1 MIASRK
7 AATFRRFNMRT
18 LLEKAIVHLLNGD
31 ENKAAALFHKFMV
44 ERARQIHESLRQND
58 GSDENLDENWDSEIQ
73 EEEYFGDDDLGDGAS
88 DPAMGGAPPD
98 DGSGGG
104 FGGGDDAAP
113 MDAVGSDDG
122 MGGDG
127 MADDGLGDDDGMGG
141 DDDGLGG
148 DDMGDGSEP
157 GIEGKIDDLT
167 DKIDQLT
174 AEFDRVMS
182 EFHDE
187 DDGDE
192 FGGGDTD
199 GTDGLDD
206 PDSDGDGLADTDGD
220 GDGFGG
226 GDEASSDFG
235 GEDSPEGGPELAGR
249 MEDDMTDD
257 HPEHEPVAEGELPD
271 FLKKKNATKKNK
283 EETDEDDDSAGDDDL
298 SDITESVL
306 AELEKVA
313 TPSNTEHKGVG
324 SSSVKNNITTGP
336 KDSPLPHHNVMDRVK
351 GEPVMTKGPTHK
363 GYAKEES
370 PPVKSA
376 DTLVKNVRPE
386 NRRKSFKDTM
396 ATVSDKGN
404 AALIKKDFAPGMPK
418 PTKSIIDGKTS
429 KG

>member
-1 MIASRK
+1 
-7 AATFRRFNMRT
+7 MRT

-58 GSDENLDENWDSEIQ
+58 GTDENLDENWDSEIQ
-73 EEEYFGDDDLGDGAS
+73 EEEYFGDDELAHDDSGA
-88 DPAMGGAPPD
+88 APSMD
-98 DGSGGG
+98 
-104 FGGGDDAAP
+104 GGDDMGGSGDMGGDTAP
-113 MDAVGSDDG
+113 MDGMGADDG
-122 MGGDG
+122 MGGEDEMG
-127 MADDGLGDDDGMGG
+127 ADDGMGDEMG
-141 DDDGLGG
+141 ADDG
-148 DDMGDGSEP
+148 MGDEMGDEGGEP

-167 DKIDQLT
+167 DKIDSLT

-187 DDGDE
+187 GDDE
-192 FGGGDTD
+192 FGGGEEEDL
-199 GTDGLDD
+199 G
-206 PDSDGDGLADTDGD
+206 
-220 GDGFGG
+220 GDGFDDSEGMPPT
-226 GDEASSDFG
+226 DDAPDFG
-235 GEDSPEGGPELAGR
+235 SDDTENESAEEGPELAGR
-249 MEDDMTDD
+249 MEDDMVDD
-257 HPEHEPVAEGELPD
+257 DSEEHVHEGELPD
-271 FLKKKNATKKNK
+271 FLKKKNAEKKGGV
-283 EETDEDDDSAGDDDL
+283 DEDDEGETETVDESDDL

-313 TPSNTEHKGVG
+313 APSNTEHKGVG
-324 SSSVKNNITTGP
+324 VSSVKNNITTGP

-370 PPVKSA
+370 PPVKTA

-396 ATVSDKGN
+396 TTVSDKAN
-404 AALIKKDFAPGMPK
+404 NSALIHKDFAPGMPK